1 MGIEIDSG
9 SRKRRKNPLV
19 CMLDEWMD
27 DEKAKEVRMLL
38 AVGDWIDMCDLLVVD
53 FGSSFGLLPSF
64 SGFSWF
70 LSLWLLAFRDLTRQ
84 ATTATLG

>member
-1 MGIEIDSG
+1 
-9 SRKRRKNPLV
+9 
-19 CMLDEWMD
+19 MLDEWMD